1 MEIELVEKSD
11 IQEEIEEKEICY
23 VCQEE
28 FAPGQHTI
36 YKNHKCEC
44 NTFLCNDCLPM
55 MLEKKICTI
64 CKKLYLN
71 NVNHRISIN
80 NSIRLIQSPIHV
92 YSIDENNRIMNIYG
106 RLTRRE
112 IIVSI
117 SKKFCYY
124 IFVLTVFFSMI
135 LILGY
140 FTYEEI
146 QLGAENDDKEEEI
159 DFGTKFGYIILFG
172 IVSLFFLIFL
182 CGILLCCCTCISRRR
197 YTVNLV

>member
-1 MEIELVEKSD
+1 MDIELVEKSD
-11 IQEEIEEKEICY
+11 IQEEIDEKEICY

-28 FAPGQHTI
+28 FAPGQHSR

-44 NTFLCNDCLPM
+44 NTFLCNECLPM
-55 MLEKKICTI
+55 MLEKKECTI
-64 CKKLYLN
+64 CKKLYSN
-71 NVNHRISIN
+71 NLEHRVSISN
-80 NSIRLIQSPIHV
+80 VIRLIQSPIHV
-92 YSIDENNRIMNIYG
+92 YSIDENNRIMNIYE

-112 IIVSI
+112 IIVSL

-135 LILGY
+135 ITLGY

-146 QLGAENDDKEEEI
+146 QVGAENDDKEEEI

-172 IVSLFFLIFL
+172 IVSLFFLIFF

-197 YTVNLV
+197 YTVNSV

>member
-1 MEIELVEKSD
+1 MDIELVEKTV

-28 FAPGQHTI
+28 FAPGQHSR

-71 NVNHRISIN
+71 NVQNRLSISN
-80 NSIRLIQSPIHV
+80 LIRLIQYSIQV
-92 YSIDENNRIMNIYG
+92 YSINGNNVNTNTY
-106 RLTRRE
+106 LTRRE
-112 IIVSI
+112 IIVNFAN
-117 SKKFCYY
+117 KFCYY
-124 IFVLTVFFSMI
+124 IFVLIVFLSMI

-140 FTYEEI
+140 FTYQEV
-146 QLGAENDDKEEEI
+146 QMRNKNDDDKEEEI
-159 DFGTKFGYIILFG
+159 DFGTKLGYIILYG
-172 IVSLFFLIFL
+172 IASLFFLIFFS
-182 CGILLCCCTCISRRR
+182 GFLLCCKCISRRR
-197 YTVNLV
+197 NTLNTV